1 MIPVGDAP
9 GCRPF
14 SADLA
19 TTPCVFLQN
28 SLAEPATMA
37 PQATGQARSTA
48 ALPLAATMTPLGGH
62 DDRLIKQAKRITGRE
77 ATEPQER
84 TGL

>member
-1 MIPVGDAP
+1 
-9 GCRPF
+9 
-14 SADLA
+14 
-19 TTPCVFLQN
+19 
-28 SLAEPATMA
+28 MA

-62 DDRLIKQAKRITGRE
+62 DDDRLIKQAKRITGRE

>member
-1 MIPVGDAP
+1 
-9 GCRPF
+9 
-14 SADLA
+14 
-19 TTPCVFLQN
+19 
-28 SLAEPATMA
+28 MA

-48 ALPLAATMTPLGGH
+48 AMPLAATLTPLGGH
-62 DDRLIKQAKRITGRE
+62 DDYDRLIKQAKRITGRE